1 MIVVLFFRE
10 LLEKEL
16 ETVGIRL
23 NRPKPNIYFKVS
35 VSVFLLANMSF
46 KCS

>member
-1 MIVVLFFRE
+1 MVELFRV

-23 NRPKPNIYFKVS
+23 NKRKPNIYFKVFHFIQFCVTFFYHLS
-35 VSVFLLANMSF
+35 Y
-46 KCS
+46 